1 MTQSLRS
8 RHMQFVTE
16 MIRQYLVLKDTNQ
29 RIILNLVFET
39 TFELL
44 LSKAGG
50 RNQNL
55 LKSRFYFTK
64 SL

>member
-1 MTQSLRS
+1 MTRS
-8 RHMQFVTE
+8 RHMQFLTE
-16 MIRQYLVLKDTNQ
+16 TIRQYLVLKDTNQ
-29 RIILNLVFET
+29 RIIFVFEKDNQET
-39 TFELL
+39 TFEPF

-55 LKSRFYFTK
+55 LKSQFYSSK

>member
-29 RIILNLVFET
+29 RIILNLVFEM
-39 TFELL
+39 
-44 LSKAGG
+44 
-50 RNQNL
+50 NN
-55 LKSRFYFTK
+55 
-64 SL
+64 